1 MRDPPDRVGAVDAA
15 EGIVVVHVAIDWPQ
29 VAPAYSQGPSAAPAL
44 AAGQAC
50 VVASELEA
58 YPSFPSEQVQIK
70 AHFAGR
76 PSVLLGEVD
85 ADEVDLV
92 YQTEKHRSEERNQ
105 HEGRQRFLFQ
115 ACQGVRLDSFHW
127 RRDVADL
134 IAERQLVV
142 LAQPK

>member
-1 MRDPPDRVGAVDAA
+1 MRDLLDRVDVVDAA
-15 EGIVVVHVAIDWPQ
+15 EGTVVVHVVTDWPQ

-50 VVASELEA
+50 LVASELEA

-85 ADEVDLV
+85 ADEVDSA
-92 YQTEKHRSEERNQ
+92 YPTGNHRSEARNQ
-105 HEGRQRFLFQ
+105 HEGRQRCLFQ
-115 ACQGVRLDSFHW
+115 ACQGVHLDSFH
-127 RRDVADL
+127 
-134 IAERQLVV
+134 
-142 LAQPK
+142 